1 MTKMF
6 KQKQQVQNQ
15 TIRAKCIKLS
25 DKVLEEI
32 KKKVNGEEKREYE
45 YLASFPGFASEIY
58 RQIFD
63 GNGEVESGDERLK
76 KVSCTV
82 YPPGYKGAINCSPV
96 NDCVAIFVL
105 GRDEVFEV
113 STKGNIVEQMPKVH
127 REALEQNVKTVYFKE
142 GASYFLDSFPFSLI
156 SDYRQL
162 SQVGQKVTL
171 PAFKGGKE
179 RTIKLGTSNYVIV
192 FSRLCGDTTIKK
204 IISMLTGR
212 EDVQIKI
219 SKLLNCK
226 NFDEV
231 IGLLHEKVEEIKRGN
246 EGKGGSKP
254 EEPIAPD
261 LSKEQQEEIKA
272 AFDDIE

>member
-1 MTKMF
+1 MF

-15 TIRAKCIKLS
+15 TIRAKSVKLS
-25 DKVLEEI
+25 DKVLEDI
-32 KKKVNGEEKREYE
+32 KKKVKEGDDKREYE
-45 YLASFPGFASEIY
+45 SLASFPGFASEIY

-63 GNGEVESGDERLK
+63 GNGEGESGDERLK

-82 YPPGYKGAINCSPV
+82 YPPGYKGAIECSPI
-96 NDCVAIFVL
+96 NDSVAIFVL

-113 STKGNIVEQMPKVH
+113 STKRNIVEQMPKVH

-142 GASYFLDSFPFSLI
+142 GSSYFLDSFPFSLI
-156 SDYRQL
+156 SDYRQM
-162 SQVGQKVTL
+162 SQTGQRITL

-192 FSRLCGDTTIKK
+192 FSRLCGETTIKK

-212 EDVQIKI
+212 EDVQIKV

-231 IGLLHEKVEEIKRGN
+231 IKLLREKVEEIKSG
-246 EGKGGSKP
+246 EKV
-254 EEPIAPD
+254 EEP
-261 LSKEQQEEIKA
+261 LSKEQQDEIKA

>member
-1 MTKMF
+1 MF
-6 KQKQQVQNQ
+6 KQKQQVQNPS
-15 TIRAKCIKLS
+15 IRAKNIKLS
-25 DKVLEEI
+25 DKTLEDI
-32 KKKVNGEEKREYE
+32 RKKVKAGEDKKEYE
-45 YLASFPGFASEIY
+45 SLASFPGFASEIY

-63 GNGEVESGDERLK
+63 EEGESGDERLK

-82 YPPGYKGAINCSPV
+82 YPPGYKGAMECSPI

-105 GRDEVFEV
+105 GREEVFEV
-113 STKGNIVEQMPKVH
+113 STKHNIVEQMPKVH

-142 GASYFLDSFPFSLI
+142 GSSYFLDSFPFSLI

-162 SQVGQKVTL
+162 SQTGQRVTL

-179 RTIKLGTSNYVIV
+179 RSIKLGTSNYVII
-192 FSRLCGDTTIKK
+192 FSRLCGETTIKK
-204 IISMLTGR
+204 IVSMLTGR
-212 EDVQIKI
+212 EDVQIKV

-231 IGLLHEKVEEIKRGN
+231 IKLLREKVEEIKKG
-246 EGKGGSKP
+246 EKGGK
-254 EEPIAPD
+254 EGEPVVP
-261 LSKEQQEEIKA
+261 LSEEQQDEIKA